1 MFHAP
6 LSRVRYEG
14 KRRGTPFSSLVA
26 LLFQAS
32 IELAGG
38 PLQTVAT
45 SATDTRRVFHF
56 SIREW
61 KDPGDNES
69 SVSRLNCVVVDPRLY
84 STNLL
89 IFSPQGLSLGNRG
102 KGKRGGNLAQSLWF
116 YNRKI
121 YFPRFDRFLIS
132 KKIADLFT

>member
-45 SATDTRRVFHF
+45 SATDTRRVFQF

-61 KDPGDNES
+61 KDPRDNES

-89 IFSPQGLSLGNRG
+89 IFSPQGLSFGKRG

-121 YFPRFDRFLIS
+121 YFPRFRFLIS
-132 KKIADLFT
+132 KKIGDLFT